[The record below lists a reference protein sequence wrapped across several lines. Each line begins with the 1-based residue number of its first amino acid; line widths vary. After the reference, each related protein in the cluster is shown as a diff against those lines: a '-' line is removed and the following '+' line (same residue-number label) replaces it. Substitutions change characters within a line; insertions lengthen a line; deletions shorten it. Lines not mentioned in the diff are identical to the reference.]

1 MILHSITF
9 QVPIL
14 NFKNELNCKTK
25 LSNVK
30 KRPFQLT
37 TRLDDILR
45 QEEIRNI
52 ETFRMLHNYPA
63 YTVSTYIVTDISL
76 PFLCINKEHM
86 HYMLV
91 FVH

>member
-1 MILHSITF
+1 MNWS
-9 QVPIL
+9 V
-14 NFKNELNCKTK
+14 ELNW

-63 YTVSTYIVTDISL
+63 YTVSTYVVTGISL
-76 PFLCINKEHM
+76 PFLRINKERM
-86 HYMLV
+86 HYMLG